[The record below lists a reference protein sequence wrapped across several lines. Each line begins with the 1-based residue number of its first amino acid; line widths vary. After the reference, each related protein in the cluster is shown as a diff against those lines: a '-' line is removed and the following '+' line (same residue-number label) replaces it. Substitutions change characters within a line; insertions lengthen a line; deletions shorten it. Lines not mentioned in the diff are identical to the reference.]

1 MELSKICIRN
11 SNVTPVSRE
20 FIANNKLL
28 YALVSVILVIKLQ
41 IRSLPVKLSYS
52 PFTHGDELGPTYIF
66 VGNYLPLF
74 YDNRKTWWVSF
85 HFIYCPTSTSWQM
98 RSGFDTSGVPKRETK
113 SRRLTCLVSSE
124 LDYTSLSH
132 CHYSLVSVSP
142 QIHSELDADSLTLRL
157 SE

>member
-1 MELSKICIRN
+1 M
-11 SNVTPVSRE
+11 SRE

-52 PFTHGDELGPTYIF
+52 PFTHRDELGPTYIF

-113 SRRLTCLVSSE
+113 SRDKASDLSCEFRVGLHVTVSLPLLTSQCQSS
-124 LDYTSLSH
+124 
-132 CHYSLVSVSP
+132 
-142 QIHSELDADSLTLRL
+142 DSLRVRRRQSNT
-157 SE
+157 ETE